1 MGLPL
6 HRTRRM
12 CAPVM
17 WSDVVFTSRVC
28 RLIHAAAIL
37 ASFLLPWTLRKRVW
51 SMDQSC
57 LPCRK
62 DARSPAVCMRPDQ
75 IPGTSACPQSKG
87 QFLCQASRNAQVFR
101 KALSEKG
108 HRPRS
113 SAEGMAPCQ
122 RRRAQGLPGA
132 SRLAP
137 AVGGCKR
144 RRIRRTR
151 SMRIVIAITCNNN
164 TFAKDG
170 DEAGRLSPV

>member
-1 MGLPL
+1 MAALFQGNPMELPL

-17 WSDVVFTSRVC
+17 WSDVVFTSRVR

-62 DARSPAVCMRPDQ
+62 DARSPPVCMRHDQ

-87 QFLCQASRNAQVFR
+87 QFLCQASRDAQVLR

-113 SAEGMAPCQ
+113 SAEGMAPYQ
-122 RRRAQGLPGA
+122 RGRAQGLPGA

-151 SMRIVIAITCNNN
+151 SMRMVIPITCNNQQ
-164 TFAKDG
+164 
-170 DEAGRLSPV
+170 RS